1 MRQII
6 NFIEE
11 KSGGEEQEL
20 RWNKFLHGSA
30 QNGESSD
37 SAVKTAV
44 LKLLE
49 NKPSLG
55 FSAVCQ

>member
-11 KSGGEEQEL
+11 KSGGKEQEL
-20 RWNKFLHGSA
+20 RWNEFLHGSA

-37 SAVKTAV
+37 NAVKTAV
-44 LKLLE
+44 LKLLG
-49 NKPSLG
+49 NKHSLG
-55 FSAVCQ
+55 LSAV